1 MASIMVNNSLLLQ
14 DTHHR
19 NHSYLRIS
27 ITEKCNL
34 RCTYCMP
41 AEGIALTPRPHLMTE
56 EEIVSIAQTFVDL
69 GVTKIRLTGGEPLVR
84 KEAHSIIERL
94 GQLGV
99 QLTLTTNGLLV
110 HNFIPTFKKAG
121 IQTLNVSI
129 DSLQKEKYKAITRRD
144 SFDKLINNIELL
156 EQNDFQVK
164 LNVVV
169 MKGFNDNEILDFIAL
184 TKERNLQIRF
194 IEFMPFDGNQWNK
207 EKLVSYAEIIQQVHS
222 VYSETQLL
230 RMQDQPNDT
239 AKNYKIDGF
248 KGSFSIISSVTNP
261 FCSTCNR
268 IRLTAD
274 GKLKNCLFSNSETAL
289 LPTLRAGEAIEPLI
303 YENIQ
308 SKHAM
313 RGGMDNDAKF
323 QNPDL
328 FSQNRSMI
336 KIGG

>member
-1 MASIMVNNSLLLQ
+1 MVNNSPLLQ
-14 DTHHR
+14 DSHQR
-19 NHSYLRIS
+19 SHSYLRIS

-41 AEGIALTPRPHLMTE
+41 AEGISLTPRPHLMTE
-56 EEIVSIAQTFVDL
+56 DEIVTIAQTFVDL

-110 HNFIPTFKKAG
+110 HDFIPTFKKAG
-121 IQTLNVSI
+121 IKALNVSI
-129 DSLQKEKYKAITRRD
+129 DSLQNDKYKAITRRD
-144 SFDKLINNIELL
+144 SLEKLISNIQLL
-156 EQNDFQVK
+156 EQNDFHVK

-169 MKGFNDNEILDFIAL
+169 IKGFNDNEILDFIAL

-207 EKLVSYAEIIQQVHS
+207 DKLVSYAEIIEKVHS
-222 VYSETQLL
+222 FYHENQVL
-230 RMQDQPNDT
+230 RIQDQPNDT
-239 AKNYKIDGF
+239 AKNYKIDSF

-274 GKLKNCLFSNSETAL
+274 GKLKNCLFSNSETSL
-289 LPTLRAGEAIEPLI
+289 LSALRAGEAIEPLI
-303 YENIQ
+303 YQNIQ

-313 RGGMDNDAKF
+313 RGGMDDDEKF
-323 QNPDL
+323 QNPEL
-328 FSQNRSMI
+328 FSKNRSMI
-336 KIGG
+336 MIGG